1 MKNIL
6 IATDFSKEAYC
17 ALYYA
22 TQLFKDESSRF
33 FISNFYG
40 DEIHTSVYSI
50 VNEEEFTKAAQQQR
64 YSRNHC
70 TETLHQIIR
79 DTDLDE
85 SRFEIISSDQKLISG
100 IKHFI
105 SEREIDL
112 VVMGTKKH
120 TGTLES
126 IYGTH
131 TTKLISKAL
140 PCPVLVIPRELDY
153 KPPQNI
159 AFGSDLQKPVKE
171 ESIKFL
177 KLLVKKFNAQ
187 ITVVYDGEE
196 TQLTKKQW
204 TNFNDLK
211 SSFTD
216 SQVQL
221 ECTFTH
227 IEISRTIAEFVKTH
241 RIDMLSMIYYKHS
254 FADNIFREPVVENID
269 KHLSFPFLVL
279 PDA

>member
-50 VNEEEFTKAAQQQR
+50 VNEEEFTKAAQHQR
-64 YSRNHC
+64 YSRSHC

-85 SRFEIISSDQKLISG
+85 NRFEIISSDRKLISG
-100 IKHFI
+100 IGHFI
-105 SEREIDL
+105 SEKEIDL

-120 TGTLES
+120 RGTLES

-131 TTKLISKAL
+131 TTKLINKAL
-140 PCPVLVIPRELDY
+140 PCPILVIPRELDY

-159 AFGSDLQKPVKE
+159 AFGSDLQKPVKV

-177 KLLVKKFNAQ
+177 KLLVEKFNAQ

-204 TNFNDLK
+204 TNFNDFK
-211 SSFTD
+211 SMFNN

-221 ECTFTH
+221 MCTYTH

-241 RIDMLSMIYYKHS
+241 QIDMLSMIYYKHS
-254 FADNIFREPVVENID
+254 LADNIFREPVVENID
-269 KHLSFPFLVL
+269 KHLSFPFLIL
-279 PDA
+279 PEG